1 MGAKYKVF
9 WGCMIATVEYGYEVS
24 VREVFPKLGVELVEL
39 GWNACCGYP
48 LMQVS
53 TRVWLYLASRILA
66 EAQKSGYPLFVPC
79 NGCHISLCEAQHIL
93 AARDELAGWVNEL
106 LWEEGLEFD
115 PSNQVR
121 ILHTIEVLHD
131 EIGLE
136 KVKSVVTKP
145 LGFKV
150 ACHYGC
156 HIIRPADFPRVD
168 DAEKPTK
175 MEAILEA
182 IGAKTGDYPERLECC
197 GAGANVVEPELV
209 ARLCGW
215 KLKAVK
221 ARGFDALVTS
231 CPACQ
236 ANYDARQDVIRQVM
250 NDPEI
255 SLPVF
260 YLTQLVGLAMG
271 IEPRKLGLDLNKSP
285 VENLVN
291 L

>member
-1 MGAKYKVF
+1 MKYIVF
-9 WGCMIATVEYGYEVS
+9 WGCMIATVEYGYEIS
-24 VREVFPKLGVELVEL
+24 VREVFSRLGVELTEL

-48 LMQVS
+48 IMQVNNKA
-53 TRVWLYLASRILA
+53 WLYLASRILA
-66 EAQKSGYPLFVPC
+66 EAQRLGGPLFVPC

-93 AARDELAGWVNEL
+93 MERDELAVWVNEL
-106 LWEEGLEFD
+106 LKDEELRFN
-115 PSNQVR
+115 PSNPIKV
-121 ILHTIEVLHD
+121 LHTIEVLYD
-131 EIGLE
+131 EVGLE
-136 KVKSVVTKP
+136 NLKKAVVKP

-156 HIIRPADFPRVD
+156 HILRPSDFPRVD
-168 DAEKPTK
+168 DAENPSK

-182 IGAKTGDYPERLECC
+182 IGAKTRDYPERLECC

-221 ARGFDALVTS
+221 ARGFDAMVTS

-236 ANYDARQDVIRQVM
+236 ANYDAKQDAIRQIM
-250 NDPEI
+250 NDPDV

-285 VENLVN
+285 VESLINL
-291 L
+291 

>member
-1 MGAKYKVF
+1 MKYTVF

-24 VREVFPKLGVELVEL
+24 VREVFPRLGVELAEL

-48 LMQVS
+48 LMQVN

-66 EAQKSGYPLFVPC
+66 ETQGSGHPLFVPC
-79 NGCHISLCEAQHIL
+79 NGCHISLCEAQHTL
-93 AARDELAGWVNEL
+93 MKHDRLVGWVNEL
-106 LWEEGLEFD
+106 LRDEGLRF
-115 PSNQVR
+115 NQSSPVR

-131 EIGLE
+131 EVGLE
-136 KVKSVVTKP
+136 KIRSSVVKP
-145 LGFKV
+145 FSFKV

-168 DAEKPTK
+168 DAENPTK
-175 MEAILEA
+175 MEAILGA

-215 KLKAVK
+215 KLKSVR

-236 ANYDARQDVIRQVM
+236 MNYDAKQDAIMQVVK
-250 NDPEI
+250 DPDI
-255 SLPVF
+255 SFPVF

-271 IEPRKLGLDLNKSP
+271 IEPRKLGLNLNKSP
-285 VENLVN
+285 VENLID

>member
-1 MGAKYKVF
+1 MKYTVF
-9 WGCMIATVEYGYEVS
+9 WGCMIATVEYGYEIS
-24 VREVFPKLGVELVEL
+24 VREVFPRLGVELSEL

-48 LMQVS
+48 LMQVNS
-53 TRVWLYLASRILA
+53 KVWLYLASRILA
-66 EAQKSGYPLFVPC
+66 EAQRFGRPLFVPC
-79 NGCHISLCEAQHIL
+79 NGCHISLCEAQHL
-93 AARDELAGWVNEL
+93 LMERDEMINWVNEL
-106 LWEEGLEFD
+106 LKDEELRFD
-115 PSNQVR
+115 SGNPVR

-136 KVKSVVTKP
+136 KLKKFVVKP

-156 HIIRPADFPRVD
+156 HILRPTDYPRVD
-168 DAEKPTK
+168 DAESPTK

-182 IGAKTGDYPERLECC
+182 IGAKTSDYPERLECC

-221 ARGFDALVTS
+221 ARGFNAMATS

-236 ANYDARQDVIRQVM
+236 MNYDAKQDAIMQIMKSSEV
-250 NDPEI
+250 

-271 IEPRKLGLDLNKSP
+271 VEPRRLGLDLNKSP
-285 VENLVN
+285 VEDLVD